1 MRRPILISLFLVS
14 AGLSASAQKYIS
26 RSVEVSF
33 LSETPIENIEAFN
46 NQVSS
51 ILDLSTGEIVFQVP
65 IRGFHF
71 ENALMEEHFNENYM
85 DTEEFPRSTLQ
96 GRIENF
102 NNYSSILSD
111 GTPHHIT
118 VKGTIEIHGISFER
132 SFEGTI
138 TKSGNNY
145 VVSSEFEVDAVDYE
159 IDIPSL
165 VRKQIAES
173 IIVSVNATL
182 TPR

>member
-1 MRRPILISLFLVS
+1 MRRLILISLFLVS
-14 AGLSASAQKYIS
+14 AGLSASSQKYIS

-85 DTEEFPRSTLQ
+85 DLRSSQDLHYKVEL
-96 GRIENF
+96 RI
-102 NNYSSILSD
+102 S
-111 GTPHHIT
+111 T
-118 VKGTIEIHGISFER
+118 TIQAF
-132 SFEGTI
+132 
-138 TKSGNNY
+138 
-145 VVSSEFEVDAVDYE
+145 
-159 IDIPSL
+159 
-165 VRKQIAES
+165 
-173 IIVSVNATL
+173 
-182 TPR
+182 